1 MPTSTEPRGQTKPR
15 VAVIVPHFN
24 QPRDLRHCL
33 DALEQQDYPHSL
45 LDIVVVDNASE
56 QNLRPEIGAQS
67 LARLVMESRPG
78 SYAARN
84 RGIRETTAP
93 LIAFT
98 DADCRPAEDWISS
111 GVKHLQGSMAQ
122 PAMIAGDV
130 QMVLPEGRVS
140 TAALYDYAIGI
151 RQNRFLTRSHFAAT
165 ANLMAS
171 RELFVAIGE
180 FDEQLLS
187 GGDREWGNRVHRAG
201 FTQEYAADCRVYHP
215 VRESLS
221 EVLAKA
227 RRTGAGHRQL
237 RSTVAAAGDQSAW
250 TDRLRFKLQSALATL
265 AELQRDPET
274 RAPGRQLGIFVVAGL
289 VIIARWY
296 ERLRLQ
302 LGGRPWRL

>member
-1 MPTSTEPRGQTKPR
+1 MPTSTESRPQTNPR
-15 VAVIVPHFN
+15 VAVVVPHFN

-33 DALEQQDYPHSL
+33 AALEQQDYPHSL
-45 LDIVVVDNASE
+45 LDIVVVDNGSDH
-56 QNLRPEIGAQS
+56 NLLPEIGAQS
-67 LARLVMESRPG
+67 LARLVTESRPG

-98 DADCRPAEDWISS
+98 DADCRPAEDWISV
-111 GVKHLQGSMAQ
+111 GVRHLQASIAR
-122 PAMIAGDV
+122 PVMIAGDV

-140 TAALYDYAIGI
+140 AAALYDYAIGI
-151 RQNRFLTRSHFAAT
+151 RQNRFITRSHFAAT
-165 ANLMAS
+165 ANLMAT

-180 FDEQLLS
+180 FDERLLS

-201 FTQEYAADCRVYHP
+201 FTQEFAADCRVYHP

-237 RSTVAAAGDQSAW
+237 HSSVAAGGPSTW
-250 TDRLRFKLQSALATL
+250 TERLRFKLRSALATL

-274 RAPGRQLGIFVVAGL
+274 RSPGRQLGIFAVAGL
-289 VIIARWY
+289 VIMARWC
-296 ERLRLQ
+296 ERLRLH
-302 LGGRPWRL
+302 LGGRPQRR